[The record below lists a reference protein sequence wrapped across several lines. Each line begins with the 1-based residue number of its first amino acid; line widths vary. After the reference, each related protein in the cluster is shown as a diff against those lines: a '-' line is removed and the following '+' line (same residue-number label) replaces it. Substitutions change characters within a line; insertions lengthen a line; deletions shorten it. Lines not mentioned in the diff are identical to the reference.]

1 MKSPDEVPVHHLV
14 VDACCLIKNAPLHD
28 VGSVIYTVPQVISE
42 LRDKKTRLRIAA
54 LPYEIHLRE
63 PSPNSITDV
72 SEAAKKT
79 GDYGSLSAIDIQ
91 VIALTHELHV
101 ENCGKDSVN
110 YDIQRKVELV
120 PSHRSLLKE
129 MSTMAGFV
137 MPKTKNKTDGES
149 TEENN
154 NKEEE
159 KEGEKEE
166 KESTETKEEVE
177 EEESEQSE
185 SESDSD
191 DEEGWLNEDNI
202 DEALR
207 QLGAITIDE
216 KNVKVACMST
226 DFAVQN
232 VLLHM
237 KLGLVSMDGMRI
249 KKLKSYILRCRSC
262 FGTTSV
268 MTKRFCPKCGN
279 DSLHRVACTMDDDGS
294 LQLHIN
300 WNRLKSHRGLKFSLP
315 APGKKTGGKHGVR
328 PQLFEDQR
336 MPQNRMAKVHQDPL
350 SDNPFALNDV
360 TSRSAL
366 LGLRSMQGQRS
377 NRNPNAY
384 GPSRKKRGGKKH

>member
-42 LRDKKTRLRIAA
+42 LRDKKTRERVAA
-54 LPYEIHLRE
+54 LPYEILLKE
-63 PSPNSITDV
+63 PSPQSIAEV

-79 GDYGSLSAIDIQ
+79 GDYASLSPIDIK
-91 VIALTHELHV
+91 VVALTHELHV
-101 ENCGKDSVN
+101 ENCGKETIN
-110 YDIQRKVELV
+110 YEIERKVELV
-120 PSHRSLLKE
+120 SGHRSLLKE
-129 MSTMAGFV
+129 LSTMAGFV
-137 MPKTKNKTDGES
+137 VPKKKEKAGDES
-149 TEENN
+149 TEDNN
-154 NKEEE
+154 NQNEDEE
-159 KEGEKEE
+159 KGGDAEGSEAE
-166 KESTETKEEVE
+166 EEVE
-177 EEESEQSE
+177 ETESE
-185 SESDSD
+185 SEDD
-191 DEEGWLNEDNI
+191 YDEEGWLNEDNI

-249 KKLKSYILRCRSC
+249 QKLKSYILRCRSC
-262 FGTTSV
+262 FSTTSV

-279 DSLHRVACTMDDDGS
+279 DALHRVACTMDDNGA

-300 WNRLKSHRGLKFSLP
+300 WNRVNTHRGLKYSLP
-315 APGKKTGGKHGVR
+315 APGKKTGKHAAR

-336 MPQNRMAKVHQDPL
+336 MPQNRMAKVRMDPL
-350 SDNPFALNDV
+350 DDSPFALNDV

-366 LGLRSMQGQRS
+366 LGLRSLQGQGQRS